1 MKSLTL
7 FIATLA
13 IMTIPHTGHAQ
24 KAPLTLRAE
33 IINQKITDTDHT
45 ALVPASQTITS
56 LHHDTLTI
64 SQDIVS
70 HAPLSDTTL
79 IAKQDQLNQAKTLG
93 SLKTLSESLAIQN
106 GQVLEENN
114 QTANNDQSNQNG
126 SSQTPNVVNPPVVY
140 NYTPTVT
147 TTPAPTTVVTH
158 SPVVTTP
165 TVTHTATTRTRIVTR
180 TVQDTGETSDVS
192 QTDKSLSRKDSSG
205 SRYAANATGTGFSIN
220 LLTVLI
226 LILILVGFMYLIGT
240 LDTRH
245 PKKVVYVAP
254 HAHTA

>member
-24 KAPLTLRAE
+24 KTPLTLRAE
-33 IINQKITDTDHT
+33 IINQKITDSDHT
-45 ALVPASQTITS
+45 ALAPASQTITS
-56 LHHDTLTI
+56 LNHDTLTI
-64 SQDIVS
+64 SQEVVN
-70 HAPLSDTTL
+70 HAPLPDTTL
-79 IAKQDQLNQAKTLG
+79 ITKQDQLNQAKTLG

-106 GQVLEENN
+106 GQVLEDNN
-114 QTANNDQSNQNG
+114 QTANYDQSNQNG
-126 SSQTPNVVNPPVVY
+126 ASQTPNVVNPPVVY
-140 NYTPTVT
+140 NYGPTV

-165 TVTHTATTRTRIVTR
+165 TVSHTAVTRTRIVTQ
-180 TVQDTGETSDVS
+180 TVQDTGETSDMS
-192 QTDKSLSRKDSSG
+192 QTDDSLSQKDSSG
-205 SRYAANATGTGFSIN
+205 SRYAANAAGTGFSIN
-220 LLTVLI
+220 LLTVLV